1 MPGPQALAPQHVA
14 INGNNCS
21 VQLNITLENLLPG
34 SPAYNK
40 TAATS
45 LQEENSLQAE
55 PAQGMVCSVFLHS
68 RPFAEE
74 QAVASLQTKSEL
86 RWLSSSM
93 HAQQTPCTLQNPL
106 LLHMHGWADTSLKGG
121 LAEVHRNAAMLPWLW
136 QMKEIVPCK
145 HRPCCCCSKTTSAC

>member
-45 LQEENSLQAE
+45 LQEESSLQAA
-55 PAQGMVCSVFLHS
+55 PAQGMVSSVSLHS
-68 RPFAEE
+68 RQAFAEQ
-74 QAVASLQTKSEL
+74 QAVASLQKNQS
-86 RWLSSSM
+86 
-93 HAQQTPCTLQNPL
+93 
-106 LLHMHGWADTSLKGG
+106 
-121 LAEVHRNAAMLPWLW
+121 
-136 QMKEIVPCK
+136 
-145 HRPCCCCSKTTSAC
+145 